1 MTAQASSEQRPPP
14 ARYRILIAGGGTGGH
29 LFPGLAIAEAFQRL
43 LPGTE
48 VRFAGGADGLEHR
61 VVPAKGYRLYRIP
74 VRGLYGVPW
83 RRKLWVLAT
92 LPWAALR
99 CLGILLTY
107 RPHLVVGVGGYASG
121 PMLAMALLAGRT
133 CVIQE
138 QNTSPGLTNRLLG
151 RFVKR
156 AFVVKDAETAAFRHP
171 LAVGSPVRREILTLR
186 ERPAQ
191 GAAGSPTAAAPLLLV
206 MGGSQGARA
215 INEAM
220 RAAAPRLKAWG
231 RPLRIVH
238 QAGAQ
243 HAAAVRAGYAQSG
256 VAVETVEFI
265 DDMAAAYAACRLIVS
280 RAGASAVNEIVC
292 ARRASILIPIPGTSG
307 DHQLKNARRLEQAG
321 AARLIE
327 QHALSGEALAGE
339 IIALLERPDALD
351 AMERASDRLFPGDSA
366 ERIVRECEALLK
378 AARRPRPAG

>member
-1 MTAQASSEQRPPP
+1 MPAPPP
-14 ARYRILIAGGGTGGH
+14 SRSPYRILIAGGGTGGH

-48 VRFAGGADGLEHR
+48 VRFAGGAEGLEQR
-61 VVPAKGYRLYRIP
+61 VVPARGYRLYRIP

-83 RRKLWVLAT
+83 RRRLWVLAT

-99 CLGILLTY
+99 CLGILLSY
-107 RPHLVVGVGGYASG
+107 RPQLVIGVGGYASG
-121 PMLAMALLAGRT
+121 PMLAMALLTGRA

-138 QNTSPGLTNRLLG
+138 QNTSPGMTNRLLG

-156 AFVVKDAETAAFRHP
+156 AFVVMDAETAAFRHP
-171 LAVGSPVRREILTLR
+171 VAVGSPVRREILTLR
-186 ERPAQ
+186 EQAESARAVPLTAVP
-191 GAAGSPTAAAPLLLV
+191 PTAVPTLLV
-206 MGGSQGARA
+206 LGGSQGARA

-220 RAAAPRLKAWG
+220 QAAAPRLKAWG

-238 QAGAQ
+238 QAGAR
-243 HAAAVRAGYAQSG
+243 HAEAVRAAYTRAGAD
-256 VAVETVEFI
+256 VETVEFI

-307 DHQLKNARRLEQAG
+307 DHQLKNARRLEHAG
-321 AARLIE
+321 AARVIE
-327 QHALSGEALAGE
+327 QSALSGEALARE
-339 IIALLERPDALD
+339 IVALLDRPEALQ
-351 AMERASDRLFPGDSA
+351 AMERACDRLFPGDSA

-378 AARRPRPAG
+378 

>member
-1 MTAQASSEQRPPP
+1 MAAQPSSEQRAPR
-14 ARYRILIAGGGTGGH
+14 ARPRILIAGGGTGGH
-29 LFPGLAIAEAFQRL
+29 LFPGLAIAEAFRRL

-48 VRFAGGADGLEHR
+48 VRFAGGAEGLEHR
-61 VVPAKGYRLYRIP
+61 VVPAQGYRLYRIP

-83 RRKLWVLAT
+83 RRRLGVLAT

-99 CLGILLTY
+99 CLWILLSY
-107 RPHLVVGVGGYASG
+107 RPQLVIGVGGYASG

-156 AFVVKDAETAAFRHP
+156 AFVVQDAETSAFRHP
-171 LAVGSPVRREILTLR
+171 VAVGSPVRREILTLR
-186 ERPAQ
+186 EH
-191 GAAGSPTAAAPLLLV
+191 AARAAAVSSTSVPMLLV
-206 MGGSQGARA
+206 IGGSQGARA

-220 RAAAPRLKAWG
+220 RAAAPPLKAWG
-231 RPLRIVH
+231 RPLRILH

-243 HAAAVRAGYAQSG
+243 HAAAVRAGYAESG
-256 VAVETVEFI
+256 VEVETVEFI

-327 QHALSGEALAGE
+327 QHALSGEALARE
-339 IIALLERPDALD
+339 IIALLDRPDALD
-351 AMERASDRLFPGDSA
+351 AMERACDRLFPGDSA

-378 AARRPRPAG
+378 